1 MFTDAK
7 LYVGTYRKYN
17 NGSLFGEWI
26 TLSDFSDKDEFLAY
40 CRQLHSDENDPEFM
54 FQDYEGLPSSLYCE
68 SYIDAKVWDVIDAL
82 ADMDDDTAELFGEW
96 MEHHCYDINEAA
108 DRVQQFE
115 DEHCGDYSQGFTD
128 PLKNYADEIAPDFLG
143 ISYERYEAV
152 SYYIDLDAIARALDY
167 DGYFEINGHIFRPA
181 A

>member
-40 CRQLHSDENDPEFM
+40 CRQLHSDEDDPEFM

-82 ADMDDDTAELFGEW
+82 ADME
-96 MEHHCYDINEAA
+96 
-108 DRVQQFE
+108 
-115 DEHCGDYSQGFTD
+115 
-128 PLKNYADEIAPDFLG
+128 
-143 ISYERYEAV
+143 
-152 SYYIDLDAIARALDY
+152 RALLNTELGDMIVTPR
-167 DGYFEINGHIFRPA
+167 EIDALIQDA
-181 A
+181 AGIIATGINRALQPELSEADIAAMMD